1 MNGAEANV
9 TGSAPGRAA
18 RRVACLG
25 GGPAGLFTAILLRK
39 HDPSIDVTV
48 FERHAADETFGFGV
62 VFSQETLDNIIAAD
76 PPSFEAIA
84 ERFRTWSAIDMDVLG
99 FRERSDGHTFAALER
114 RVLLGILARRADE
127 LGADLR
133 FRTEVA
139 DPLALAGEYD
149 VLVAADGANSTTR
162 TALAET
168 FGPSVDRRTSKY
180 AWFATTRPFE
190 QFTFLFVDTP
200 HGMFWAHVYPF
211 DATTSTFIVETDPET
226 WRRAGLAEFASAPLL
241 LGQTDQASL
250 RYCEQLFAAH
260 LQGHPLLGNNSR
272 WLEFPVVRNK
282 SWQAG
287 NVVLAGDAAHTAHF
301 SIGSGTKL
309 ALEDAIALSS
319 ALLSG
324 PDVGSAFAAYE
335 AERRPVVASLQ
346 RAAQTSL
353 EWFEGVNRYRD
364 LAPQQFGFQLLTRSQ
379 RVTYDNLKLRDPDY
393 VGRMDS
399 WFAQRTRASGLDVT
413 DGTPPMF
420 YPYRLRDLTLANRVV
435 VSPMAQYSAVEGMP
449 TEWHL
454 VHLGSRAVGGAGL
467 VFTEMTC
474 VSPEGR
480 ISPGCPG
487 MWTDQ
492 QGAAWRR
499 IVDFVHHNTS
509 AKIGLQLGHAG
520 RKGSTKL
527 MWEGDTDPLD
537 SGNWPLLAPSPL
549 PYRPDSQV
557 PREMSR
563 DDIDSVVAQHVSAT
577 ERGALAGF
585 DLLELHFA
593 HGYLASSFL
602 SPLSN
607 RRTDEYGGDLA
618 ARARFPLEIFD
629 AVRAAWPADRPMS
642 VRISATDWAPGGFT
656 GDDAV
661 AFARML
667 AEHGCDIVDVSTGQT
682 SLAARPAYG
691 RLYQTPFADRI
702 RQEVGI
708 PTMTVGAVASVDDAN
723 TIIMSGRADL
733 VVIARPHLVDP
744 YWTLNAALDQGY
756 DGHEWPNQYLSG
768 RSARRRE
775 QHA

>member
-1 MNGAEANV
+1 MFARMTTSGAV
-9 TGSAPGRAA
+9 

-39 HDPSIDVTV
+39 ADPSIEVTV
-48 FERHAADETFGFGV
+48 FERHAPDETFGFGV

-76 PPSFEAIA
+76 PESFEAIA
-84 ERFRTWSAIDMDVLG
+84 ARFRTWSAIDMDVVG
-99 FRERSDGHTFAALER
+99 YRERSDGHTFAALSR
-114 RVLLGILARRADE
+114 RVLLGILAERAAG

-133 FRTEVA
+133 FRTEVG
-139 DPLALAGEYD
+139 DPLALREEFD
-149 VLVAADGANSTTR
+149 VVLAADGVNSATR
-162 TALAET
+162 TALAAE
-168 FGPSVDRRTSKY
+168 FRPSVDRRTSKY
-180 AWFATTRPFE
+180 AWFATTRPFG
-190 QFTFLFVDTP
+190 QFTFLFVDSP
-200 HGMFWAHVYPF
+200 HGVFWAHVYPF
-211 DATTSTFIVETDPET
+211 DDTTSTFIVETDPET
-226 WRRAGLAEFASAPLL
+226 WRRAGLDAFASVPRPA
-241 LGQTDQASL
+241 GETDLDSL
-250 RYCEQLFAAH
+250 HFCERLFAEH
-260 LQGHPLLGNNSR
+260 LQGYPLLGNNSR
-272 WLEFPVVRNK
+272 WLEFPVVRNE
-282 SWQAG
+282 SWHSG

-319 ALLSG
+319 ALLAS
-324 PDVGSAFAAYE
+324 PDVPAAFEAYE

-353 EWFEGVNRYRD
+353 EWFEGVSRYRN
-364 LAPQQFGFQLLTRSQ
+364 LAREQFCFQLLTRSQ
-379 RVTYDNLKLRDPDY
+379 RVTYDNLKLRDPAY

-399 WFAQRTRASGLDVT
+399 WLAAQVRATGLTVE

-420 YPYRLRDLTLANRVV
+420 YPFRLRGMELANRVV
-435 VSPMAQYSAVEGMP
+435 VSPMAQYSAVDGMP
-449 TEWHL
+449 TDWHL

-480 ISPGCPG
+480 ITPGCPG
-487 MWTDQ
+487 LWSEE
-492 QGAAWRR
+492 QGAAWCRV
-499 IVDFVHHNTS
+499 VDFVHRNSS

-537 SGNWPLLAPSPL
+537 DGNWPLLAPSAI
-549 PYRPDSQV
+549 PYRTDSQV
-557 PREMSR
+557 PREMTR
-563 DDIDSVVAQHVSAT
+563 EDMDVVIADHVSAAI
-577 ERGALAGF
+577 RGAAAGF
-585 DLLELHFA
+585 DIVELHFA

-607 RRTDEYGGDLA
+607 QRTDSYGGSLA
-618 ARARFPLEIFD
+618 ARARFPLEIVD
-629 AVRAAWPADRPMS
+629 AVRAVWPAGRPMS

-661 AFARML
+661 SFARML
-667 AEHGCDIVDVSTGQT
+667 VEHECDIVDVSTGQT
-682 SLAARPAYG
+682 SLSARPAYG

-723 TIIMSGRADL
+723 TIVMSGRADL

-744 YWTLNAALDQGY
+744 YWTLNAAIDQGY
-756 DGHEWPNQYLSG
+756 RGHRWPDQYLSG
-768 RSARRRE
+768 RTARRRE